1 MLKQLLQL
9 TIFCGAAAIAA
20 DYNVLEHGLKADGRS
35 DNTVAMAALLA
46 KTAPGD
52 TIHFPGGTYFFTG
65 DIKLAGTGITLDGC
79 GTILFEHKDND
90 PAWND
95 NRKINITGKKIAVR
109 NLKVTSTAK
118 TRSAVYGL
126 VSCFDADDIRIE
138 NLEIYNSPSTAIYTI
153 HSSRIWIL
161 NNFVHDQWA
170 DGIHVSRGSD
180 QVLIHGNVIERN
192 GDDGI
197 GVVSYHGPEPW
208 NRHPRNNRIIM
219 TDNIISR
226 TPARGI
232 CASGGNLTIRGNIIS
247 QTGKAGIICTAE
259 GWISAYTLI
268 EGNTI
273 FDVGTAEKYGFDFYD
288 TRGTRSG
295 IHVQYNRDMMILDN
309 MIYNARQGCGIS
321 VTSSPDVTVSG
332 NRITNCV
339 RGIQADIPAAFGTG
353 EKFSPEWLKEMYGD
367 KNYRA
372 AGDIPGCDN
381 LTVSGNTVRDCM
393 TDGIWVSGLKDRP
406 NMNVVVSGN
415 ILGGNNRGK
424 LPNVRDVWSAYC
436 TNLTMSGNISQGGE
450 GAPPSPVQGSA
461 ECTANA
467 AR

>member
-1 MLKQLLQL
+1 
-9 TIFCGAAAIAA
+9 
-20 DYNVLEHGLKADGRS
+20 
-35 DNTVAMAALLA
+35 
-46 KTAPGD
+46 
-52 TIHFPGGTYFFTG
+52 
-65 DIKLAGTGITLDGC
+65 
-79 GTILFEHKDND
+79 
-90 PAWND
+90 
-95 NRKINITGKKIAVR
+95 
-109 NLKVTSTAK
+109 
-118 TRSAVYGL
+118 
-126 VSCFDADDIRIE
+126 
-138 NLEIYNSPSTAIYTI
+138 
-153 HSSRIWIL
+153 
-161 NNFVHDQWA
+161 
-170 DGIHVSRGSD
+170 
-180 QVLIHGNVIERN
+180 
-192 GDDGI
+192 
-197 GVVSYHGPEPW
+197 
-208 NRHPRNNRIIM
+208 M

-268 EGNTI
+268 EGNTV

-295 IHVQYNRDMMILDN
+295 IHVQYNRDMMILNN

-353 EKFSPEWLKEMYGD
+353 EKFNPEWLREMYGD
-367 KNYRA
+367 KSYQAVGN
-372 AGDIPGCDN
+372 IPGCDN

-415 ILGGNNRGK
+415 ILGGNNRSK
-424 LPNVRDVWSAYC
+424 QPNVRDVWSAYC
-436 TNLTMSGNISQGGE
+436 TSLTMSGNISQGGE
-450 GAPPSPVQGSA
+450 GAPLSPVQGSA
-461 ECTANA
+461 GCTANA

>member
-1 MLKQLLQL
+1 MWTKLLPVFTL
-9 TIFCGAAAIAA
+9 CGAAAIAA
-20 DYNVLEHGLKADGRS
+20 DYNVLDHGLKADGRS
-35 DNTVAMAALLA
+35 DNTAAMAALLA

-52 TIHFPGGTYFFTG
+52 TIRFPGGTYFFTG
-65 DIKLAGTGITLDGC
+65 DIRLDGTGLTLDGS
-79 GTILFEHKDND
+79 GTILFEHKDDD

-126 VSCFDADDIRIE
+126 VSCFDADDVRIE

-170 DGIHVSRGSD
+170 DGIHVSRSSD

-268 EGNTI
+268 EGNTV

-295 IHVQYNRDMMILDN
+295 IHVQYNRDMMILNN

-353 EKFSPEWLKEMYGD
+353 EKFNPEWLREMYGD
-367 KNYRA
+367 KSYQA
-372 AGDIPGCDN
+372 VGDIPGCDN

-415 ILGGNNRGK
+415 ILGGNNRSK
-424 LPNVRDVWSAYC
+424 QPNVRDVWSAYC
-436 TNLTMSGNISQGGE
+436 TSLTMSGNISQGGE
-450 GAPPSPVQGSA
+450 GAPLSPVQGSA
-461 ECTANA
+461 GCTANA